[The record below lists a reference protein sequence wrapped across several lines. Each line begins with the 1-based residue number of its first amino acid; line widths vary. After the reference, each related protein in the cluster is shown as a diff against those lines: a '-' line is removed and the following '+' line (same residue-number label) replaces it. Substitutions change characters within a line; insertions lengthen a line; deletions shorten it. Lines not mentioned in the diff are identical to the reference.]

1 MYKATG
7 SAVISIWERKKMHCL
22 VALSPVLFTKPSSI
36 SYIWRHKYNNHM
48 KSALGAHARYSG
60 TQEAEAGGLQV

>member
-1 MYKATG
+1 
-7 SAVISIWERKKMHCL
+7 MHCL
-22 VALSPVLFTKPSSI
+22 EALSPVLFFHQAFQYFLHLEAQI
-36 SYIWRHKYNNHM
+36 QYKYNNHM